1 MLAAASALLLV
12 IEERRFSI
20 LALLTQYLL
29 LSLFTSS
36 YTYGPIFLV
45 PVGLGLAVCF
55 ILYVTATHVQGEP
68 SALRQL
74 LDNTSSNWRTSP
86 ARVPHT
92 IGMAGIEIAFRLNIV
107 ALAGL
112 TTYGAWRA
120 YPLAMVPTETN
131 LAGYWLISIGLLLI
145 LTSLDPL
152 RMGLGALT
160 IVNGFMGIYVYL
172 EQSLVVISLLAVVN
186 ILIALAI
193 SACSESWLESL
204 KGETSR

>member
-1 MLAAASALLLV
+1 
-12 IEERRFSI
+12 
-20 LALLTQYLL
+20 
-29 LSLFTSS
+29 
-36 YTYGPIFLV
+36 
-45 PVGLGLAVCF
+45 
-55 ILYVTATHVQGEP
+55 
-68 SALRQL
+68 
-74 LDNTSSNWRTSP
+74 
-86 ARVPHT
+86 
-92 IGMAGIEIAFRLNIV
+92 LNIV

-186 ILIALAI
+186 ILIALAV

-204 KGETSR
+204 EGETSR